1 MKARK
6 FKVNADPLTQVINS
20 QTCLKSGAGASAE
33 PSLVGVTGEASAHW
47 RGHRPTRHMDIENG
61 EKEGQS
67 RDRFPDKWGRE
78 RQRREEISSSQRVAE
93 KARLRT
99 LKNEKPK
106 REDVSKKS
114 TRERKRFRQE
124 RWGIIVCVCVGGGE
138 EQRVRGLTFG

>member
-1 MKARK
+1 
-6 FKVNADPLTQVINS
+6 
-20 QTCLKSGAGASAE
+20 
-33 PSLVGVTGEASAHW
+33 
-47 RGHRPTRHMDIENG
+47 MDIGNG

-124 RWGIIVCVCVGGGE
+124 RWGIIVCVCVRGGE

>member
-1 MKARK
+1 
-6 FKVNADPLTQVINS
+6 
-20 QTCLKSGAGASAE
+20 
-33 PSLVGVTGEASAHW
+33 
-47 RGHRPTRHMDIENG
+47 MDIGNG
-61 EKEGQS
+61 EKEGKS

-106 REDVSKKS
+106 REDVSKKA

-124 RWGIIVCVCVGGGE
+124 RWGIIVCVCVGGGRNKE
-138 EQRVRGLTFG
+138 